1 MTWIDTANEIT
12 SGDRPRDYGHP
23 LTNFLRI
30 CLLWSV
36 QSGKVVTLSDFVN
49 YMILMKSA
57 RNMHTMK
64 EDNYIDTVGY
74 IKCLEDCYERA
85 KILGYEIKADENIGI
100 QDMFECYIR
109 SLEYDK
115 LNRG

>member
-1 MTWIDTANEIT
+1 MTWLNIATEIT

-36 QSGKVVTLSDFVN
+36 QSGKVITLSEFVN

-85 KILGYEIKADENIGI
+85 KLLGWIISSDVTPSI
-100 QDMFECYIR
+100 QDMFECYIA

-115 LNRG
+115 TGG